1 MYFARSSSETT
12 IVVALAS
19 LALGAPNKV
28 AMIQHKINAVKLK
41 FFIYNL
47 LENCLA
53 SLLSLTKQGFK
64 ELALGPN

>member
-1 MYFARSSSETT
+1 MF
-12 IVVALAS
+12 VALAS

-53 SLLSLTKQGFK
+53 GPLSLTGQGLK
-64 ELALGPN
+64 ELALGPS

>member
-1 MYFARSSSETT
+1 MF
-12 IVVALAS
+12 VALAS

-28 AMIQHKINAVKLK
+28 AMIQHRNSAVKLK

-53 SLLSLTKQGFK
+53 DPLSLTKQGFK
-64 ELALGPN
+64 ELALRLN

>member
-1 MYFARSSSETT
+1 MF
-12 IVVALAS
+12 VALTS

-53 SLLSLTKQGFK
+53 DPLSLLARL
-64 ELALGPN
+64 

>member
-1 MYFARSSSETT
+1 MF
-12 IVVALAS
+12 VALAS

-28 AMIQHKINAVKLK
+28 TMIQHRNSAVKLK

-53 SLLSLTKQGFK
+53 SLLLLPAK
-64 ELALGPN
+64 L

>member
-1 MYFARSSSETT
+1 MF
-12 IVVALAS
+12 VALAS

-28 AMIQHKINAVKLK
+28 AMIQHRKSAVKLK

-53 SLLSLTKQGFK
+53 GPLSLPTR
-64 ELALGPN
+64 L

>member
-1 MYFARSSSETT
+1 MF
-12 IVVALAS
+12 VALAS

-28 AMIQHKINAVKLK
+28 AMIQHRKSAVKLK

-53 SLLSLTKQGFK
+53 DPLSLPARLFK
-64 ELALGPN
+64 ELALGPS